1 MRRVDYFAV
10 FRYKNAPSKQGIGL
24 LSGVCEV
31 KVNLWCRVKHDFFR
45 GFLREFY
52 SRYRV

>member
-10 FRYKNAPSKQGIGL
+10 FRYKNAPYKQGIGF
-24 LSGVCEV
+24 LSGVWEV
-31 KVNLWCRVKHDFFR
+31 KVNLWCRVKRDFFR